1 MVRGRIISTTVI
13 LLFTY
18 FSLSAQSV
26 PATRPKIGLVLSGG
40 GAKGLAHIGILKAL
54 DSAGLHIDYITG
66 TSMGSIIGA
75 MYASG
80 YSADSILQ
88 IAHGIDWDML
98 LSNQSQMRSY
108 TMEEKD
114 EYGRYTI
121 ELPFVSGR
129 FKFSSGLLEGEELW
143 LKFSELFFHVY
154 KITNFDSLPIPFKC
168 IATDLSNGKAVVID
182 SGNIVTAL
190 RASMAIPSVFTAVD
204 YQGKKLVDGGLIRN
218 FPASDVKKMGADI
231 IVGSDV
237 AQGLKS
243 PEKLNSPIEV
253 LLQIAFFKEAELRP
267 SEDSLCQVYIKH
279 DIEKFTSASFSS
291 SAIIID
297 SGINM
302 GRRYYPYFKKIA
314 DSLNA
319 LYGGQAYVRPVI
331 KRDSTVI
338 IDSMQITGLRFTDE
352 SFLKNMMRLDLHQ
365 PYTEKDISKRIRM
378 AFGTRYYNK
387 ITYQLMPLDSGHCKI
402 ILNLAENPQSFAKF
416 SLNYNRTTGVSAV
429 ANLTT
434 RDWLFKKTRD
444 IVTANLGDNIKVRA
458 EHMQLFGK
466 KGSWKVLLLDGSYEN
481 QELTIYD
488 NFRAAGLY
496 QQRYSHLGAKLQ
508 TSRKRSLTF
517 GVGAAYEWIHYH
529 PKIPVTESLTGN
541 DNQWNVMAFFKFNT
555 LDKPTLPLK
564 GIRTELSM
572 NYVFKQSPN
581 AFLLAEDSVKIPLDS
596 VLNFSNHV
604 GLHFFLEGYK
614 TVRGRNTFSTLLQAG
629 ALFNNNQILFND
641 FFIGGINS
649 VIHNQ
654 VLFAGLPEASIITP
668 SYLTYQW
675 GWRRS
680 WFPSIYSIARAN
692 IGWYDFLK
700 QDNTFQNPKWLT
712 GYSATFGYT
721 SPLGPIEFSVMY
733 SDQSKKVSTYVNV
746 GFAF

>member
-1 MVRGRIISTTVI
+1 MLRGRIICTTLI
-13 LLFTY
+13 LFSY
-18 FSLSAQSV
+18 FSLFAQSG
-26 PATRPKIGLVLSGG
+26 PAPRPKIGLVLSGG

-75 MYASG
+75 LYASG
-80 YSADSILQ
+80 YTADSIVH
-88 IAHGIDWDML
+88 IAHSIDWDLL

-108 TMEEKD
+108 MMEEKD

-121 ELPFVSGR
+121 ELPFVNGR

-154 KITNFDSLPIPFKC
+154 KTTNFDSLPIPFKC
-168 IATDLSNGKAVVID
+168 VATDLSNGKAVVID

-204 YQGKKLVDGGLIRN
+204 YEGRKLVDGGLIRN

-231 IVGSDV
+231 IIGSDV

-279 DIEKFTSASFSS
+279 DVERYTSASFSS
-291 SAIIID
+291 SSVIID

-302 GRRYYPYFKKIA
+302 GRRYYSYFKKIA
-314 DSLNA
+314 DSLNV
-319 LYGGQAYVRPVI
+319 LYGERAYIMPVI

-338 IDSMQITGLRFTDE
+338 IDSMQVVGLRFTEE
-352 SFLKNMMRLDLHQ
+352 SFLKNMMRLELHQ

-387 ITYQLMPLDSGHCKI
+387 ITYQLTPLDSGHCKI
-402 ILNLAENPQSFAKF
+402 TLNIAENPQSFAKF
-416 SLNYNRTTGVSAV
+416 SLNYNRTTGVGAV

-466 KGSWKVLLLDGSYEN
+466 KGAWKVLLLDGSYEN

-488 NFRAAGLY
+488 DFRTAGLY

-508 TSRKRSLTF
+508 TSRKRSMTF

-529 PKIPVTESLTGN
+529 PKIPAPESFSGN
-541 DNQWNVMAFFKFNT
+541 DNQWNTSFFFKFNT

-572 NYVFKQSPN
+572 NYVFNQSPN
-581 AFLLAEDSVKIPLDS
+581 AFIVHDNDVKTPIDSLF
-596 VLNFSNHV
+596 NFTNHV

-614 TVRGRNTFSTLLQAG
+614 TTKRNTFSTLLQAG

-641 FFIGGINS
+641 FFIGGLNS

-654 VLFAGLPEASIITP
+654 VLFAGLPEAAIITP

-675 GWRRS
+675 GWRRG
-680 WFPSIYSIARAN
+680 WFTNTYTILRAN
-692 IGWYDFLK
+692 IGIYDYIQ
-700 QDNTFQNPKWLT
+700 QDNTFQRPKWLT
-712 GYSATFGYT
+712 GYSGTLGYT

-733 SDQSKKVSTYVNV
+733 GDQSKKVTTYVNF